1 MLLFT
6 DDAFGPISE
15 FIVVI
20 YDGCVIRSL
29 LLLDFMFYLLGT
41 IDLRGQLY
49 KQFVLPIICEFDAIV
64 FDKVGTRVGFVIFS
78 GYFRFYK
85 LIVYD

>member
-1 MLLFT
+1 MISMYIVLPKKNKEKNKQFVNNSLTRSVIYKHLYIFFNQLSRVLLFT

-29 LLLDFMFYLLGT
+29 LLLDFMFYLLG
-41 IDLRGQLY
+41 Q
-49 KQFVLPIICEFDAIV
+49 
-64 FDKVGTRVGFVIFS
+64 
-78 GYFRFYK
+78 
-85 LIVYD
+85 

>member
-29 LLLDFMFYLLGT
+29 LLDFMFYLLG
-41 IDLRGQLY
+41 Q
-49 KQFVLPIICEFDAIV
+49 
-64 FDKVGTRVGFVIFS
+64 
-78 GYFRFYK
+78 
-85 LIVYD
+85 

>member
-1 MLLFT
+1 VLLFT

-41 IDLRGQLY
+41 IDLRGQL
-49 KQFVLPIICEFDAIV
+49 
-64 FDKVGTRVGFVIFS
+64 
-78 GYFRFYK
+78 
-85 LIVYD
+85 